1 MHCLTLISLWVLIT
15 TAFAIY
21 TAAPYAEW
29 AHSHV
34 VWLTRG
40 LRHDT

>member
-1 MHCLTLISLWVLIT
+1 MSLKITVLTILILAVSAL
-15 TAFAIY
+15 Y
-21 TAAPYAEW
+21 TAPPYAEW

-40 LRHDT
+40 LKH